1 MSFTT
6 RFFLRTLAAL
16 LIVPVLASCGGG
28 GTVQPS
34 TVSTLRALDSDLPT
48 RKAVNYSP
56 FRTATG
62 EAGLSAEVIPPE
74 NILQDLQLIN
84 AAGFRLIR
92 VFDSSDKIAKQT
104 IEAIAANGFD
114 MKVQL
119 GLFISGTDTAFNQA
133 EIARA
138 IALANTYPTIVRAVS
153 VGNEKMA
160 SFQVDPVAP
169 AVMAGYIAQVRNA
182 ITQPVTTDDNYAVW
196 ANISSSVSAVV
207 DYASVHVYPVLDTFY
222 DPNLWDWRQA
232 SVPANQRAV
241 AMMDAA
247 ITEARRQVAVAR
259 AGLDLKGLNSL
270 PIVVGETGW
279 SAVDT
284 TGGPTLSNR
293 AGLPNQKMYFD
304 RLQTWQAEGVS
315 GNGPKAV
322 FYFQA
327 FDEPWKLGDDGW
339 GLFNQNRQARYVLQS
354 LGTCSVTWT
363 CEAGTYTDAD
373 AVYFIPPTETTPVST
388 TRYKIYS
395 DVTTGS
401 ETIENTLTWDAFG
414 GNTAVGFFDNSTSA
428 TGDSPFS
435 FRITPAPASY
445 GWGML
450 RQSSSSTV
458 NLSEFAGGSLHISI
472 RTTYP
477 GKIELGLGT
486 DTFDRAGAEAYIQL
500 TPGSGGYN
508 NDDAWH
514 DLVIPISAFTA
525 VNPNIDLRYVNLRF
539 IIANRY
545 SATGNTTSSTAP
557 IYIDGVY
564 WTK

>member
-1 MSFTT
+1 MSFST
-6 RFFLRTLAAL
+6 RHFLRAVAAL
-16 LIVPVLASCGGG
+16 LIVPMLVSCGGG

-34 TVSTLRALDSDLPT
+34 SVSSLRLLDADLPT

-56 FRTATG
+56 FRTSTS
-62 EAGLSAEVIPPE
+62 EAGLNSEVIPPE
-74 NILQDLQLIN
+74 NILQDLRLMQ

-104 IEAIAANGFD
+104 IQAIAANGLDF
-114 MKVQL
+114 KVQL
-119 GLFISGTDTAFNQA
+119 GLFISGSDTAFNQA

-138 IALANTYPTIVRAVS
+138 IALANAYPTIVRAVS

-160 SFQVDPVAP
+160 SFSPDPVAP
-169 AVMAGYIAQVRNA
+169 GVLAGYITQVRNA

-196 ANISSSVSAVV
+196 ANISTAISGAV
-207 DYASVHVYPVLDTFY
+207 DYASVHVYPLLDTYY

-232 SVPANQRAV
+232 SVPANQRGA
-241 AMMDAA
+241 AMMAA
-247 ITEARRQVAVAR
+247 AVTEARRQVSTAR
-259 AGLDLKGLNSL
+259 AALDRKGLASM
-270 PIVVGETGW
+270 PIVIGETGW
-279 SAVDT
+279 TAVDT
-284 TGGPTLSNR
+284 TGGPNLSNR
-293 AGLPNQKMYFD
+293 AGVPNQKLYFQG
-304 RLQTWQAEGVS
+304 LQTWQAEGVS
-315 GNGPKAV
+315 GSGPKAI
-322 FYFQA
+322 FYFEA
-327 FDEPWKLGDDGW
+327 FDEQWKQGDDGW
-339 GLFNQNRQARYVLQS
+339 GLFNKNREARYVVQS
-354 LGTCSVTWT
+354 QGTCNVTWT

-388 TRYKIYS
+388 DRYRIYS
-395 DVTTGS
+395 DVIASS
-401 ETIENTLTWDAFG
+401 ETYESALTWDAFG

-435 FRITPAPASY
+435 FRITPAPANY

-450 RQSSSSTV
+450 RQSSASTV
-458 NLSEFAGGSLHISI
+458 NLSQFASGSLHVSI

-486 DTFDRAGAEAYIQL
+486 DTFDRSGAEAYIQL
-500 TPGSGGYN
+500 TPGSGGYA

-525 VNPNIDLRYVNLRF
+525 VNPNIDLRYVTLRF

-545 SATGNTTSSTAP
+545 SATGNNTSSTAP